1 MSASTHPDILFRQQA
16 AMDYY
21 DEIQRYKAG
30 ARFKY
35 IFKMDP
41 SKWARGAPCER
52 RAGRRHIA
60 KEREKW
66 LEFYISLYERG
77 QWGAIGTFPRDLL
90 RPVGPEVPNKGGK
103 EANANFRKWKK
114 AIQEREEEEDDALF
128 HSPRSK
134 T

>member
-1 MSASTHPDILFRQQA
+1 MSASTHPDAPFRQQA

-21 DEIQRYKAG
+21 DEILRYKAG

-41 SKWARGAPCER
+41 SKWAHGVKQS
-52 RAGRRHIA
+52 AGRRHIA
-60 KEREKW
+60 EEREKY
-66 LEFYISLYERG
+66 LEFYISLYEKG
-77 QWGAIGTFPRDLL
+77 QWGDLGTFPRDLL
-90 RPVGPEVPNKGGK
+90 RPVGPEVPGKGGK